1 MDNHNYRTRHSI
13 HLIWCSFYLL
23 SNSVDEHYFINFFS
37 TSLRG
42 FTGRKFLDNHNY
54 RTRHSIHLIGCSFS
68 SLTYSL
74 EPQFFWLFFLFS
86 QRVLLNEHFFENHN
100 YRTSQNIR
108 QRRKRAP
115 DQAYNMASTV
125 VMIVLKISFQ

>member
-1 MDNHNYRTRHSI
+1 MEGKSVDNHNYRTRHII
-13 HLIWCSFYLL
+13 HWIWCSFSSMSHSLDDL
-23 SNSVDEHYFINFFS
+23 FF